1 MYIWTCEINAPIGS
15 ILLGQLGHEDLLC
28 NGLLSYRVNFGLG
41 GIMFYKKPFTCKV
54 HTGNAPI
61 RDLQGTRWPMKRS
74 HIRNWWAYQ
83 FRRIENQPHNAICKL
98 GGSKSRVKERDR
110 EKRTKGDWKRVR
122 LRSECS
128 TQVAFIVSIFNVSFL
143 CPKKS
148 GSSDLV

>member
-98 GGSKSRVKERDR
+98 GGSKSQVKERERKKGQKVTGR
-110 EKRTKGDWKRVR
+110 ECVCVQNAQPR
-122 LRSECS
+122 LLSLYLYLMCHFCVLKK
-128 TQVAFIVSIFNVSFL
+128 VARQT
-143 CPKKS
+143 
-148 GSSDLV
+148 